1 MLSTPLGR
9 LLEWLSSP
17 AKPQGGFPFP
27 CFAHKE
33 TSLIP
38 EFTVFPLYFPVGS
51 ISRQSIGARAG
62 VGSLALFPDLV
73 TVENKGLGTCEMTV
87 L

>member
-1 MLSTPLGR
+1 MLSTPLGH
-9 LLEWLSSP
+9 LLERLSSP
-17 AKPQGGFPFP
+17 EKPQGGFPFL

-38 EFTVFPLYFPVGS
+38 ELTVFPLYFSVGR

-62 VGSLALFPDLV
+62 VGGLAMFPDLV
-73 TVENKGLGTCEMTV
+73 TVENKGSGIGEMTV